1 MFRTILAVATILGV
15 TGIVLAQPDPV
26 DQRKELMRVNGTHGY
41 GTFPKMLKGQ
51 EPYDPAKVDQ
61 AFVQLIDTAKK
72 LPALYVA
79 GTEGATRP
87 GSDYFASPKIW
98 QNKPDFDA
106 RFAKYSEEL
115 ATAKAKVKNLES
127 LKEAFTIV
135 RKSCD
140 SCHDNYMVRK

>member
-1 MFRTILAVATILGV
+1 MIRTILAIATILGV
-15 TGIVLAQPDPV
+15 TGFVLAQPDPV
-26 DQRKELMRVNGTHGY
+26 AQRKELMRVNGKHGY

-51 EPYDPAKVDQ
+51 EPYDQARIDQ
-61 AFVQLIDTAKK
+61 AFVELIDAAKK
-72 LPALYVA
+72 LPPLYVA
-79 GTEGATRP
+79 GTEGAMRP

-98 QNKPDFDA
+98 QNKADFDV

-115 ATAKAKVKNLES
+115 ATTKAKVKNLES
-127 LKEAFTIV
+127 LKEAFTIL